1 MKQFKISVVVP
12 AFNEE
17 KVLPETVRQ
26 LTNVLSAYPDY
37 EIIFVDDGS
46 SDGSLGVLK
55 KAHAADARIH
65 FVALSR
71 NFGHQYALRAGLAA
85 ATGDCVISMDAD
97 LQHPPRLIPQLIEH
111 WQNGFEVVYTQRHE
125 TKKTPF
131 FKRMTSVLFYKF
143 FSFLS
148 GLSLPAG
155 TADFRLLDR
164 KVVNALVQMHERTL
178 FLRGMIFWMGF
189 KQIAVPYRVEPR
201 FAGQSHYTLRKMLS
215 LAFVGATSFS
225 TKPLRLAVY
234 LGLLVTFLGFLF
246 ICYVLYMRLFGGGVI
261 TGWTSVLSVM
271 LILGGTQLF
280 MMGIIGE
287 YLGLI
292 FMETKNRPAYLVRE
306 SSLEEKNEVFKENK

>member
-1 MKQFKISVVVP
+1 MKDSLSIVIS
-12 AFNEE
+12 ALNEE
-17 KVLPETVRQ
+17 ENIPLLYNELLPVLDELPLQSVEVI
-26 LTNVLSAYPDY
+26 L
-37 EIIFVDDGS
+37 VDDGS
-46 SDGSLGVLK
+46 TDNTLERMQSVQQKDERFKVVRLT
-55 KAHAADARIH
+55 
-65 FVALSR
+65 R
-71 NFGHQYALRAGLAA
+71 NFGHEAAMTAGMNY
-85 ATGDCVISMDAD
+85 ATGDGVVFMDAD

-111 WQNGFEVVYTQRHE
+111 WQNGFDVVYTQRYE
-125 TKKTPF
+125 TRKTPF
-131 FKRMTSVLFYKF
+131 FKRITSNLFYKF
-143 FSFLS
+143 FAFLS

-164 KVVNALVQMHERTL
+164 KVVNEVAQMRERSL

-234 LGLLVTFLGFLF
+234 LGLLVTFFGFLF
-246 ICYVLYMRLFGGGVI
+246 ICYVLYMRLFGGDAI
-261 TGWTSVLSVM
+261 TGWASVLSVM

-292 FMETKNRPAYLVRE
+292 FMETKNRPAYFISE
-306 SSLEEKNEVFKENK
+306 SSLEKKNECN